1 MSNDLLVITTKHKL
15 SGRDYERYYNAFVEE
30 KAMGTILLPLG
41 FEASV
46 VPDDIRIKLETSAEK
61 TENEDGGN
69 SDSRTLRR
77 VLLHDTESNSLCVIK
92 EDGWIIATTIID
104 GEDLFM
110 HSLNP
115 ALLDKEVKNVST
127 KSEVDFGRNVWDGLV
142 YCIDI

>member
-1 MSNDLLVITTKHKL
+1 MSKDLLVITTKYKL
-15 SGRDYERYYNAFVEE
+15 SAKDYERYYDAFIEE
-30 KAMGTILLPLG
+30 KAMGTVLLPLG

-46 VPDDIRIKLETSAEK
+46 VPDDIRIKFETSTEK

-77 VLLHDTESNSLCVIK
+77 VLLQDTESNSLCIIK
-92 EDGWIIATTIID
+92 EDGWVIATTVID

-115 ALLDKEVKNVST
+115 ALLDKEVKNVCPCRRITS
-127 KSEVDFGRNVWDGLV
+127 V
-142 YCIDI
+142 